1 VEGHRLGVVSS
12 TPKSAAPRSRVF
24 FVDYLRAAVITLVI
38 LHHLAVVYSASYPF
52 YYEEPTSN
60 YLTLAVLIVFQLLNQ
75 AWFMGLFFLISG
87 YFSPSSFDRKG
98 SKQFAKDRLIRLGI
112 PLLIFSLLLE
122 PLSLYVG
129 FSHTPAAVL
138 AKYGITLPL
147 TWQNYVQF
155 IGPGPLWFVAML
167 LIFDLAYV
175 GYRVAY
181 ADRGRTV
188 EQTRSMPFPKYR
200 TIGAFILSLA
210 LISWVVRTVVPIG
223 TEEVFFPTLGYLPE
237 YMSFFIIGAM
247 ASRNDWFREVSSS
260 VAKRVGIVA
269 LVATIVLFP
278 IAVTGGDTSF
288 LGRVTW
294 QSAAYSLWDSAF
306 AVGMSLALIIF
317 FRHFFDRDGKFRDFL
332 YKQSY
337 GVYIIHVLVIVLVTA
352 IVLQGIV
359 MYPLLKFSLAAVIT
373 VPLCWG
379 VAYLIRKL
387 PFADRIL

>member
-1 VEGHRLGVVSS
+1 VEGFRLAAVSG
-12 TPKSAAPRSRVF
+12 TTTSAAPGDRIF
-24 FVDYLRAAVITLVI
+24 FVDYLRAAIITLVI

-52 YYEEPTSN
+52 YYVEPTSD
-60 YLTLAVLIVFQLLNQ
+60 YPTLAVLIIFQLLNQ

-98 SKQFAKDRLIRLGI
+98 SKQFARDRLIRLGV
-112 PLLIFSLLLE
+112 PLLIFSFLLE

-147 TWQNYVQF
+147 TWKNYVQF

-167 LIFDLAYV
+167 LIFDLGYV
-175 GYRVAY
+175 GYRVVFVG
-181 ADRGRTV
+181 RGTRV
-188 EQTRSMPFPKYR
+188 EQARSVPFPKYR
-200 TIGAFILSLA
+200 TIGAFISSLA
-210 LISWVVRTVVPIG
+210 LASWLVRTVVPIG
-223 TEEVFFPTLGYLPE
+223 TEVVFFPTLGYLPE
-237 YMSFFIIGAM
+237 YLSFFIIGTM

-269 LVATIVLFP
+269 LAATIVLFP
-278 IAVTGGDTSF
+278 IAVTGGGTYF
-288 LGRVTW
+288 LGGVTW
-294 QSAAYSLWDSAF
+294 QSAVYALWDSAF
-306 AVGMSLALIIF
+306 AVGISLALIVF
-317 FRHFFDRDGKFRDFL
+317 FRRFFNRDGRWRDFL
-332 YKQSY
+332 YKHSY
-337 GVYIIHVLVIVLVTA
+337 TVYIVHVLIIVVVTA
-352 IVLQGIV
+352 ILLRGIV

-379 VAYLIRKL
+379 VAYLVRKL

>member
-1 VEGHRLGVVSS
+1 MVAE
-12 TPKSAAPRSRVF
+12 TRSRIF
-24 FVDYLRAAVITLVI
+24 FVDYLRAAIITLVI

-60 YLTLAVLIVFQLLNQ
+60 YLTLAVLIIFQLLNQ

-87 YFSPSSFDRKG
+87 YFSSSSFDRKG
-98 SKQFAKDRLIRLGI
+98 PIQFARDRLIRLGI

-129 FSHTPAAVL
+129 FSHTPAALL

-181 ADRGRTV
+181 ADRGTTV
-188 EQTRSMPFPKYR
+188 EQTTSMPFPKYR

-210 LISWVVRTVVPIG
+210 LVSWLVRTVVPIG
-223 TEEVFFPTLGYLPE
+223 AEVVFFPTLGYLPE

-247 ASRNDWFREVSSS
+247 ASRNDWFREVFSS
-260 VAKRVGIVA
+260 VAKMIGIVA
-269 LVATIVLFP
+269 LAATIVLFP
-278 IAVTGGDTSF
+278 IALTGGDARF
-288 LGRVTW
+288 LGGVTW
-294 QSAAYSLWDSAF
+294 QSAVYSLWDSTF
-306 AVGMSLALIIF
+306 AVGVSLALIVF

-337 GVYIIHVLVIVLVTA
+337 GVYIIHVLVIVVVTA
-352 IVLQGIV
+352 IVLEGIM
-359 MYPLLKFSLAAVIT
+359 MYPLLKFALAAVVT

-379 VAYLIRKL
+379 VAYLVRKIPL
-387 PFADRIL
+387 VDRVL